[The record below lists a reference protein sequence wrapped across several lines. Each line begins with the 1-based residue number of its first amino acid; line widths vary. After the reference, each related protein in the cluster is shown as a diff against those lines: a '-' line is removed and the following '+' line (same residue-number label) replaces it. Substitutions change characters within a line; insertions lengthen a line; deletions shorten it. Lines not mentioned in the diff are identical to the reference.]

1 MEKKEFKILINAS
14 REKVWD
20 SLWSDAGYREWTA
33 AFGEGSHFKT
43 DWKKGSKVLFL
54 GSEDGGMVSTIT
66 DNKPNELMAITHLG
80 IIKDGVEDVDS
91 AESKIW
97 QGAFENYQLR
107 SLNGATELTV
117 ELGGGDKIPEDLQ
130 EYFFI
135 AWPKALDNL
144 KNIAERN

>member
-1 MEKKEFKILINAS
+1 MEKKKFKILINAS

-33 AFGEGSHFKT
+33 AFGEGSHAKT

-54 GSEDGGMVSTIT
+54 GSQDGGMVSTIT

-97 QGAFENYQLR
+97 EGAFENYHLS
-107 SLNGATELTV
+107 SLKGATELTV
-117 ELGGGDKIPEDLQ
+117 ELGGGDKIPKDLQ
-130 EYFFI
+130 EFFFSV
-135 AWPKALDNL
+135 WPTALDNV